1 VHRGRP
7 RRGQALVEF
16 ALVMPLFLALL
27 FGLIE
32 LALIY
37 SAGALYDTA
46 AHQGARI
53 AALDGARAGNADAQA
68 VATIRRIVQP
78 LFVAQITQIAI
89 YQSDATGAGPTIGA
103 EDVFDGAGNA
113 LTPQSWPVAS
123 RVSTVAAPVYLG
135 VRITYR
141 YTWLTSFIGATGAT
155 LTLNATAVMPLAP
168 EGG

>member
-1 VHRGRP
+1 MRP

-37 SAGALYDTA
+37 SATALYDTA
-46 AHQGARI
+46 AHQGARL
-53 AALDGARAGNADAQA
+53 AALDAARAGNADAQT
-68 VATIRRIVQP
+68 VAAIRRIVQP
-78 LFVAQITQIAI
+78 LPVAQIIQIAVF
-89 YQSDATGAGPTIGA
+89 QSDATGAGPTASA
-103 EDVFDGAGNA
+103 EDVYDGAGNA
-113 LTPQSWPVAS
+113 LMPQSWPVAS
-123 RVSTVAAPVYLG
+123 RVGTVAAPVYLG

-155 LTLNATAVMPLAP
+155 LTLNATAVTPLAP
-168 EGG
+168 QGG